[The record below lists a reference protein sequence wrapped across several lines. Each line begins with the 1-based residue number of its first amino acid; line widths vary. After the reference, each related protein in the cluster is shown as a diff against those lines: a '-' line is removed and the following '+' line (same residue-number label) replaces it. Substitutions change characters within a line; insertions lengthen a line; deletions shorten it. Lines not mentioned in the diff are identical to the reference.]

1 MGDRQQSVGQELPN
15 RRTYLKLLG
24 TGGVA
29 TVAGCSGGGDG
40 GDGGGGGTSTGTG
53 TQSDVIPG
61 GHIRTTAI
69 SPPMSL
75 SPFAGTSQ
83 ADYIFPE
90 MMYDRL
96 TSYNRDYEVVPE
108 LATEW
113 ESNDANDAWTFTLTE
128 DATFSTIDQNVI
140 AEDVKATVEVMQSED
155 RATGTA
161 VDLGPVASENP
172 VEVEDDYR
180 VTINLSQ
187 SDPFYPAR
195 LGETGSYFNIV
206 PKTVIDGRFDE
217 LESTDF
223 GSGPFELT
231 GFESDD
237 EYRFEGRDWYQE
249 KQGHTLPFVDK
260 FTLKVIPDVVSQAN
274 ALTGERVDSI
284 NTMSPS
290 IRSNVENAGKASVYQ
305 YTTSTFT
312 SVVLP
317 TNLELDNGDRPF
329 ESLNVRQAMKHA
341 LDREA
346 VKAATG
352 NTQTIG
358 HHDPVAPVHP
368 DYADFDEGLEFG
380 TTAQTDEA
388 ETLLEEAGYGDGLEL
403 PELIYEEQ
411 FQTRRG
417 TAVELFQQQMAEV
430 GIEFE
435 IKLVTPDTWLSD
447 YWNQDGTWYASG
459 YASRMEQTTVH
470 QDAFAPDAPWD
481 SGRWD
486 NEYYHKAYNNFSKAE
501 RDTDQFKTNF
511 EEAQRIS
518 HLKNAWIVFGFLDQQ
533 SAANDYVSHF
543 NPGPAANKDFYY
555 DAALSP
561 SAPNGP
567 TTTE

>member
-24 TGGVA
+24 AGGAA
-29 TVAGCSGGGDG
+29 TMAGCFGGG
-40 GDGGGGGTSTGTG
+40 GGGGGTSTGTG
-53 TQSDVIPG
+53 TQVDVTPG

-69 SPPMSL
+69 SAPQSL
-75 SPFAGTSQ
+75 SPFVGTGQ
-83 ADYIFPE
+83 GDYVFFE

-96 TSYNRDYEVVPE
+96 TSYNRDYEVIPE

-180 VTINLSQ
+180 LTINLSQ

-206 PKTVIDGRFDE
+206 PKTVIDNRFDE

-237 EYRFEGRDWYQE
+237 EYRFEGRDWYRS
-249 KQGHTLPFVDK
+249 KQGHTLPFVDE

-274 ALTGERVDSI
+274 ALTGERVDTI

-290 IRSNVENAGKASVYQ
+290 IRSNVENAGNASVHQ
-305 YTTSTFT
+305 YTTSAFT
-312 SVVLP
+312 SVVLT

-329 ESLNVRQAMKHA
+329 ESLKVRQAMKHA
-341 LDREA
+341 LDREEI
-346 VKAATG
+346 KAATD

-417 TAVELFQQQMAEV
+417 TAVELFQQQMSDV
-430 GIEFE
+430 GIEFD

-447 YWNQDGTWYASG
+447 YWNQDGDWYASG
-459 YASRMEQTTVH
+459 YAARMEQTTVP
-470 QDAFAPDAPWD
+470 QDALAPDAPWD

-486 NEYYHKAYNNFSKAE
+486 NEDYHDAYNKFSEAE
-501 RDTDQFKTNF
+501 RGTDQFTTNF
-511 EEAQRIS
+511 EEAQRVS
-518 HLKNAWIVFGFLDQQ
+518 HLNNAWIVFGFLDQQ

-543 NPGPAANKDFYY
+543 DPGPAANKDFHY
-555 DAALSP
+555 DAALSQ

-567 TTTE
+567 TTTQ